1 MSMTTAEKIEY
12 VKAMLDNDPDATDAL
27 VSAYLTKAKV
37 AVMNRRYPHGTPE
50 GVFDVP
56 EQYEINQ
63 CDLAVRY
70 FLRRGGEGEMIH
82 NENGT
87 HRHYGSVND
96 EDILMEVMQ
105 EIRL

>member
-1 MSMTTAEKIEY
+1 MSMTTAEKIAY
-12 VKAMLDNDPDATDAL
+12 VQSIVDDPEATDARVGTL
-27 VSAYLTKAKV
+27 LTKAKF
-37 AVMNRRYPHGTPE
+37 AVLNRRYPFGIPE
-50 GVFDVP
+50 DVTDVP
-56 EQYEINQ
+56 DQYAINQ

-70 FLRRGGEGEMIH
+70 FFRKGGEGEQIH
-82 NENGT
+82 NENGI

>member
-1 MSMTTAEKIEY
+1 MMTTAEKIAY
-12 VKAMLDNDPDATDAL
+12 VQAMLDNDPDATDAL
-27 VSAYLTKAKV
+27 IMSYLLKAKI
-37 AVMNRRYPHGTPE
+37 AVLNRRYPFGWPE
-50 GVFDVP
+50 SVDKAL

-70 FLRRGGEGEMIH
+70 FLRRGGEGEQTH

-105 EIRL
+105 EIRFR

>member
-1 MSMTTAEKIEY
+1 MSMTTSEKIAY
-12 VKAMLDNDPDATDAL
+12 VQAMVDDPEATDAL
-27 VSAYLTKAKV
+27 VTALLLKART

-50 GVFDVP
+50 GVLDVP

-70 FLRRGGEGEMIH
+70 FLRRGGDGERVH
-82 NENGT
+82 NENGINRT
-87 HRHYGSVND
+87 YGSVND

>member
-1 MSMTTAEKIEY
+1 MSMTTSEKIAY
-12 VKAMLDNDPDATDAL
+12 VQAMVDDPEATDAL
-27 VSAYLTKAKV
+27 VTALLLKART
-37 AVMNRRYPHGTPE
+37 AVLNRRYPHGTPE
-50 GVFDVP
+50 GVLDVP

-70 FLRRGGEGEMIH
+70 FLRRGGEGELQH
-82 NENGT
+82 GENGT
-87 HRHYGSVND
+87 QRRYGSVND